1 MHMLFRGHNRPSPK
15 VGQPGKSR
23 TTIPFQSNKCLTS
36 VETFDDPF
44 VDDVPGPV
52 VLVDLSGDVF
62 ADGHVDELA
71 GVADRVQDGAQV

>member
-1 MHMLFRGHNRPSPK
+1 M
-15 VGQPGKSR
+15 
-23 TTIPFQSNKCLTS
+23 TS

-52 VLVDLSGDVF
+52 VLVNLSGDVF

-71 GVADRVQDGAQV
+71 GVADRVQDGVEI